1 MRSMNIPEETV
12 VSEVFDPMKTRILTA
27 CVCVPMA
34 VAVLWLAVYFPW
46 MFTVTLLALCFIGIH
61 EALKTAGA
69 DSVKIIY
76 APCFAYGA
84 VVLLAP
90 YITDKVK
97 MYGAV
102 MAASMVF
109 LFVMFGILLKKH
121 SVLRIEKICTSMILT
136 MFVAIP
142 FMVLELIFG
151 VSLKSD
157 CGASAHAVGLA
168 LTVYCLVVAWM
179 ADIGAYFIGRA
190 FGKHKLAPVLSPK
203 KTIEGSVGGFVISM
217 IFSVGVA
224 YLYSD
229 VFHGTPNG
237 VNFLNLTIITAIC
250 ILMSM
255 FGDISFSTV
264 KRQYGIKDFGTLL
277 PGHGG
282 VLDRFDS
289 VLFVCPTFFMLNYL
303 LPVLK

>member
-90 YITDKVK
+90 YITDN
-97 MYGAV
+97 
-102 MAASMVF
+102 
-109 LFVMFGILLKKH
+109 
-121 SVLRIEKICTSMILT
+121 T